1 MGELVTVMGAFPL
14 RVLLVE
20 NQPIMAAGVECV
32 LKRLGHL
39 VVGTAA
45 TGEAAIIAA
54 DKTRPDFVLMDVVLD
69 GAMDGIEAAEEI
81 RKHHGIRSVFLSDR
95 WDQTTRVRAQAA
107 DGIAF
112 IEKTA
117 QPSEL
122 AAVVT
127 TIALLECVEL
137 GEESDGA

>member
-1 MGELVTVMGAFPL
+1 
-14 RVLLVE
+14 
-20 NQPIMAAGVECV
+20 MATGVECV

-95 WDQTTRVRAQAA
+95 SDQTTRVRAQAA

-127 TIALLECVEL
+127 TIALLGSVEQ

>member
-1 MGELVTVMGAFPL
+1 MGAFPL

-95 WDQTTRVRAQAA
+95 SDQTTRVRAQAA
-107 DGIAF
+107 GHR
-112 IEKTA
+112 
-117 QPSEL
+117 
-122 AAVVT
+122 VH
-127 TIALLECVEL
+127 
-137 GEESDGA
+137 